1 MMRIRIF
8 IIFALVLSLA
18 LFTSCTRADGSGESN
33 SESLSVEG
41 GASALDTTDISSNA
55 QDSEATEIIT
65 ENTDTEKE
73 SESMS
78 EKESLDATSE
88 DVTES
93 KSETDAETESETQRN
108 KQEIMDEIYNST
120 ENIQL
125 PIGGWSTPASAHR
138 DGYTGVEGSYDKMYE
153 LISKTGINYMITLE
167 EWSSGSWPLESLSS
181 AARAGMKLYY
191 NCVGMEAP
199 YSLEK
204 INNLLSSEYAS
215 ALGGI
220 YVKDEPLLSQMDDLA
235 SLTSD
240 IREGLGDIDI
250 PIFSNLLPTY
260 ATKDMIGED
269 YRAYVREYIEKTSPD
284 ILMFDYYPYHV
295 GTGDSIA
302 KMMANIAIGIEEAK
316 AAGIPLYTF
325 IQSSGSS
332 GMREPSYEELK
343 LDMHLNL
350 AMGVKGVAY
359 FLCCE
364 HYDNWGYTT
373 MIDYEGNKTTMYN
386 KIAKL
391 NSEINAMKGVYLDY
405 EFKNIIISG
414 YYNEGYT
421 ALESVSDSIL
431 VDELEYL
438 RGITTTNMGKIA
450 TGCFEGED
458 GLGFYVV
465 NLNYKKNG
473 VANLVLETDV
483 EYEIWG
489 KDGLMDIGVIDDEH
503 GPLTISLSKGEGVFI
518 KTKQTR

>member
-1 MMRIRIF
+1 MKAKLILTFVI
-8 IIFALVLSLA
+8 LLSLVV
-18 LFTSCTRADGSGESN
+18 FCSCNKQNNNEA
-33 SESLSVEG
+33 LSVEG
-41 GASALDTTDISSNA
+41 SDVLDTSVLSTSNKVEKTETEVE
-55 QDSEATEIIT
+55 SETEFKT
-65 ENTDTEKE
+65 ETE
-73 SESMS
+73 SES
-78 EKESLDATSE
+78 
-88 DVTES
+88 ES
-93 KSETDAETESETQRN
+93 KTETETESETETEVETEKD
-108 KQEIMDEIYNST
+108 KQQIMKEIYDLT
-120 ENIQL
+120 ENKQL
-125 PIGGWSTPASAHR
+125 PIGGWSTPASALR
-138 DGYTGVEGSYDKMYE
+138 DGYTGVEGSYDEMFKLLAE
-153 LISKTGINYMITLE
+153 SGINYMITLE

-181 AARAGMKLYY
+181 AHKAGMKLYY

-204 INNLLSSEYAS
+204 INMLLSSEYAS
-215 ALGGI
+215 SLGGI
-220 YVKDEPLLSQMDDLA
+220 YVKDEPLLSQLDDLA
-235 SLTSD
+235 ILTSD
-240 IREGLGDIDI
+240 IRAGLSDTNL

-260 ATKDMIGED
+260 ANSGMIGND
-269 YRAYVREYIEKTSPD
+269 YREYVHQYIEKTNPD
-284 ILMFDYYPYHV
+284 ILMFDYYPYQS
-295 GTGDSIA
+295 GTGDSLD
-302 KMMANIAIGIEEAK
+302 KMMANIAIGIEEAQ
-316 AAGIPLYTF
+316 AANIPLYTF

-431 VDELEYL
+431 VDEFEYL
-438 RGITTTNMGKIA
+438 RGITTRNMGKIA

-465 NLNYKKNG
+465 NLDYKKNG

>member
-1 MMRIRIF
+1 MKIKLF
-8 IIFALVLSLA
+8 IIFVLVLSLA
-18 LFTSCTRADGSGESN
+18 LFCSCGKTDNEKGESN
-33 SESLSVEG
+33 SEALSVEG
-41 GASALDTTDISSNA
+41 GNSALDTTDISSNA
-55 QDSEATEIIT
+55 QDSELTETETFT
-65 ENTDTEKE
+65 ENTTAKE
-73 SESMS
+73 SE
-78 EKESLDATSE
+78 TSE
-88 DVTES
+88 NVTEDTTEPDVKETES
-93 KSETDAETESETQRN
+93 ATEMKSEIESESETQRD

-125 PIGGWSTPASAHR
+125 PIGGWSTPASALR

-181 AARAGMKLYY
+181 AAKAGMKLYY
-191 NCVGMEAP
+191 NCVGMDAP

-204 INNLLSSEYAS
+204 INALLNSEYAY

-220 YVKDEPLLSQMDDLA
+220 YVKDEPLLSELDELA
-235 SLTSD
+235 TLTSD
-240 IREGLGDIDI
+240 IRAGLEGVEI
-250 PIFSNLLPTY
+250 PVFSNLLPTY
-260 ATKDMIGED
+260 ANSGMIGDD
-269 YRAYVREYIEKTSPD
+269 YRTYVREYIEKTNPD

-373 MIDYEGNKTTMYN
+373 MIDYEGNTTVMYN
-386 KIAKL
+386 KIAKV
-391 NSEINAMKGVYLDY
+391 NSEINAMKGVYLNYD
-405 EFKNIIISG
+405 FKGVMLSK
-414 YYNEGYT
+414 YT
-421 ALESVSDSIL
+421 AGETAISSVSDSIL
-431 VDELEYL
+431 LDSFAPLVS
-438 RGITTTNMGKIA
+438 ISSAAKKSFA
-450 TGCFEGED
+450 VGCFEGDE
-458 GLGFYVV
+458 GVGFYAV
-465 NLNYKKNG
+465 NLNYKIAGDLK
-473 VANLVLETDV
+473 LEFDSEV

-489 KDGLMDIGVIDDEH
+489 GDGLMDVGVTENNT
-503 GPLTISLSKGEGVFI
+503 LSISLDKGEGVFI
-518 KTKQTR
+518 KIK

>member
-1 MMRIRIF
+1 MKAKIILTF
-8 IIFALVLSLA
+8 ILVLSLA
-18 LFTSCTRADGSGESN
+18 IFCSCNKTGDLESESN
-33 SESLSVEG
+33 SEALSVEG
-41 GASALDTTDISSNA
+41 GETTLDITDISSDEVESE
-55 QDSEATEIIT
+55 QISSEAD
-65 ENTDTEKE
+65 TDEAE
-73 SESMS
+73 SESEKIS
-78 EKESLDATSE
+78 EAQKD
-88 DVTES
+88 
-93 KSETDAETESETQRN
+93 
-108 KQEIMDEIYNST
+108 KQEIMKEIYDST
-120 ENIQL
+120 KNNQL
-125 PIGGWSTPASAHR
+125 PIGGWSTPASALR
-138 DGYTGVEGSYDKMYE
+138 DGYTGVEGSYDKIFKM
-153 LISKTGINYMITLE
+153 IAASGINYMITLE
-167 EWSSGSWPLESLSS
+167 EWSSGYWPLETLSS
-181 AARAGMKLYY
+181 ASKAGIRIYY

-204 INNLLSSEYAS
+204 INKMLESEYRD
-215 ALGGI
+215 ALAGI
-220 YVKDEPLLSQMDDLA
+220 YVKDEPLLSELDELA
-235 SLTSD
+235 ALTND
-240 IREGLGDIDI
+240 IRAGLDGVNI
-250 PIFSNLLPTY
+250 PVFSNLLPTY
-260 ATKDMIGED
+260 ANSGMIGDD
-269 YRAYVREYIEKTSPD
+269 YRTYVREYIEKTNPD
-284 ILMFDYYPYHV
+284 ILMFDYYPYHI

-332 GMREPSYEELK
+332 GMREPTYEELK
-343 LDMHLNL
+343 LDMHINL

-373 MIDYEGNKTTMYN
+373 MIDYDGNKTTMYN

-421 ALESVSDSIL
+421 ALDSVSDSIL
-431 VDELEYL
+431 VDEFEYL
-438 RGITTTNMGKIA
+438 RGITTTNTGKIA

-465 NLNYKKNG
+465 NLDYKKNG